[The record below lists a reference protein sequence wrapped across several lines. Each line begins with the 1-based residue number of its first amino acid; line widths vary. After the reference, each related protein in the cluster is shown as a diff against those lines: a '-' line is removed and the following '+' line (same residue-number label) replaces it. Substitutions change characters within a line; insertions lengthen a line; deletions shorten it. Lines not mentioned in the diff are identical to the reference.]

1 MKPETFFYRLL
12 DETKDAFY
20 SSPISKSPFNTW
32 GAAVCDNPIKQGAP
46 IMAGIHWGGSSYTGF
61 QTEYPSEK
69 NRNYTFLRNVPGLLK
84 NHFNINSIDEI
95 NYTNVCFF
103 RSTHEEKITP
113 RDWRNT
119 INLFDK
125 YVDYVKP
132 SYMIILGRTPI
143 EQLDKCLCLND
154 LVSVRVGETK
164 KRYRVFTAKYK
175 GLYPLVGL
183 PHPNG
188 KIQKKSLDDLWKVG
202 RMMLNQNGLN
212 N

>member
-1 MKPETFFYRLL
+1 
-12 DETKDAFY
+12 
-20 SSPISKSPFNTW
+20 
-32 GAAVCDNPIKQGAP
+32 
-46 IMAGIHWGGSSYTGF
+46 
-61 QTEYPSEK
+61 
-69 NRNYTFLRNVPGLLK
+69 
-84 NHFNINSIDEI
+84 
-95 NYTNVCFF
+95 
-103 RSTHEEKITP
+103 
-113 RDWRNT
+113 
-119 INLFDK
+119 
-125 YVDYVKP
+125 
-132 SYMIILGRTPI
+132 MIILGRTPI